1 MAANSAA
8 ISTVK
13 PVSQRRRVP
22 GPGSMRPKKAGLK
35 SDTSDMAVATC
46 PLATSV

>member
-22 GPGSMRPKKAGLK
+22 GPGSMRPKNAGLN